1 MIPAHNMKDF
11 KELMKGKKITQINFG
26 QSGAEVY
33 DIDGEIILK
42 HVCREKLKENQFET
56 YKKEALFYQS
66 QLNATGQTS
75 SEHAYTNTY
84 LPQIFK
90 IELSPDEII
99 LLMKKY
105 PLLERKDIN
114 DALIKKIAAVLAQ
127 IHATPIP
134 VFLND
139 TNDQPAPMSTEEIQ
153 SCLDGWKSVLAEHP
167 ATFDETPL
175 VETASKINE
184 IIEWHASEPHILTQ
198 GDFHWENL
206 LQDQD
211 GSLIVCD
218 WQGVKSAGASE
229 DISFFLSRLGDDGIK
244 IDPTV
249 FLDEYAHAFSELTCQ
264 TPDTQ
269 NILRHMKAANTI
281 TTFKFWYAFLH
292 GSSAE
297 RVKGIYDNMKTN

>member
-11 KELMKGKKITQINFG
+11 KDLIKGKKVTQINLG
-26 QSGAEVY
+26 KSGAEVY
-33 DIDGEIILK
+33 DIDGEKILK

-139 TNDQPAPMSTEEIQ
+139 TNDQQAPMSTEEIQ

-184 IIEWHASEPHILTQ
+184 IIEWHASELRIFTH

-206 LQDQD
+206 LQDQN
-211 GSLIVCD
+211 GKLLVCD
-218 WQGVKSAGASE
+218 WQCVKTAGASE
-229 DISFFLSRLGDDGIK
+229 DISFFLSRLDDDGIK
-244 IDPTV
+244 IDPAV
-249 FLDEYAHAFSELTCQ
+249 FLDAYARAITKLTGQ

-269 NILRHMKAANTI
+269 IILRHMKAADTI
-281 TTFKFWYAFLH
+281 KTFRFWHAFLH

-297 RVKGIYDNMKTN
+297 RVKGIYEKMNN